1 MTARQPG
8 VPPTPLDA
16 IDLKILRELQTNAR
30 SSIAAL
36 AKSVALTATPCARR
50 VQQLEQAGYIK
61 GYVTLLDQ
69 SLLGL
74 PVNAFAEVRLTRE
87 GKKEVAEFEAA
98 VHRFPEVIEC
108 WAMSGSYDYL
118 LRVVT
123 PDLESYNRFLRNE
136 LLRLGCIDHVE
147 TGFALARVVE
157 RTTLPLKQLANRP
170 A

>member
-1 MTARQPG
+1 MPTQDSR
-8 VPPTPLDA
+8 VPPPPLDA
-16 IDLKILRELQTNAR
+16 IDVKILRELQTNAR
-30 SSIAAL
+30 LSIATL
-36 AKSVALTATPCARR
+36 AKNVALTATPCARR
-50 VQQLEQAGYIK
+50 VQQLEKAGYIK

-98 VHRFPEVIEC
+98 VHRFAEVIEC
-108 WAMSGSYDYL
+108 WAMSGGYDYL

-136 LLRLGCIDHVE
+136 LLGLGCIDHVE

-157 RTTLPLKQLANRP
+157 RTTLPLTQLASRP

>member
-1 MTARQPG
+1 MPHDPRASAM
-8 VPPTPLDA
+8 PLDA

-36 AKSVALTATPCARR
+36 AKNVALTPTPCARR
-50 VQQLEQAGYIK
+50 VQQLEKAGYIK

-69 SLLGL
+69 ALLGL

-98 VHRFPEVIEC
+98 VHRFPAVIEC

-136 LLRLGCIDHVE
+136 LLTLGCIDHVE

-157 RTTLPLKQLANRP
+157 RTTLFLTQLANRP

>member
-1 MTARQPG
+1 MPAKNPRASPM
-8 VPPTPLDA
+8 PLDA
-16 IDLKILRELQTNAR
+16 IDVKILRELQTNAR
-30 SSIAAL
+30 SSIATL
-36 AKSVALTATPCARR
+36 AKNVALTATPCARR
-50 VQQLEQAGYIK
+50 VQQLEKAGYIK

-136 LLRLGCIDHVE
+136 LLGLGCIDHVE

-157 RTTLPLKQLANRP
+157 RTTLPLTQLASRS